1 LSERG
6 GSVSPEEAALEDVD
20 IGGLRI
26 AFERA
31 GHGPPLLLLHGAVC
45 DSRTWR
51 DQLDDLADEFT
62 VVAWDAPG
70 CGQSSDPPESF
81 RMPEFAACVVGLV
94 DQLGLD
100 RPHVLGHSWGSS
112 LALEVYRLDPTG
124 VRSLVLVGAYAG
136 WAGSLPAEEVE
147 RRLAFALEAAN
158 PDAGSFEPT
167 TMPGLFSDVMPP
179 DRAAELAAIMS
190 EIRPAG
196 TRTMA
201 HALAEADLRPL
212 LPTIDVPVLV
222 LAGDDDQRSPLP
234 VAQALHDATPT
245 SILEVMPGLGHMC
258 FVEDG
263 GSFNAAVRRFLAT
276 VGDRSVVVAQ
286 DHGAPEAGQA

>member
-1 LSERG
+1 M
-6 GSVSPEEAALEDVD
+6 EEVDV
-20 IGGLRI
+20 GGLRI
-26 AFERA
+26 AFERV
-31 GHGPPLLLLHGAVC
+31 GEGPPVLLLHGAVC

-51 DQLDDLADEFT
+51 HQLDDLGDDFT

-70 CGQSSDPPESF
+70 CGRSSDPPESY
-81 RMPEFAACVVGLV
+81 RLPEFAACVVGLV
-94 DQLGLD
+94 DRLGLD

-147 RRLAFALEAAN
+147 RRLAFALEAAD

-167 TMPGLFSDVMPP
+167 TMPGLFSDAMPP

-190 EIRPAG
+190 EIRSAG

-212 LPTIDVPVLV
+212 LPTVDVPVLV

-234 VAQALHDATPT
+234 VAQALHDAMASST
-245 SILEVMPGLGHMC
+245 LEVLPGLGHEC
-258 FVEDG
+258 FLED
-263 GSFNAAVRRFLAT
+263 SDRFNAAVRRFLSA
-276 VGDRSVVVAQ
+276 VD
-286 DHGAPEAGQA
+286 D